1 MKTHIQYP
9 AGGIRG
15 FSLQTKFSV
24 GIVVI
29 LGLFTGLLSYGLYRQ
44 LEESLIRSVYEKS
57 EIILAELEATRKY
70 VSDILRPRISS
81 LISGDEFVLEAMS
94 TTYVSRQIM
103 DRFQK
108 MFPEFR
114 YKRAAMD
121 PRAPSNQADAFEGE
135 ILSRFQQDRG
145 LKDWQGLVTRNNERF
160 FVRMVPIN
168 MDAACLRCHGER
180 ERAPAKLLDLYGSD
194 RGFGRTVG
202 DIAGMHVLSFPV
214 ESAMGQIRHRTVAIV
229 VTGVVAM
236 LAALLLVIAFFR
248 RLVVNRIALLKGF
261 FSEFVSDTSDLGRRL
276 NIAQQDEIGGVCR
289 AFNVMADRLNDLM
302 KDRSALLLESIS
314 QREKMRSIFDGITD
328 KLMLIAP
335 DRSVLMANAASTRE
349 GQEDTEGLKCY
360 QLIHEFAVPCHD
372 CLLEETLEKKI
383 PTFGEVCLGDRE
395 TYLAHFYP
403 ILDKT
408 TGEVESVVHYCKS
421 ITEKKQMEQH
431 MMQAE
436 KLASL
441 GQLVAGVA
449 HELNNPLGL
458 ILFYVELLKKELP
471 PGSEHLTDLEVIERH
486 SETCR
491 SVVQDLLKFSR
502 NADTVRVPSQLNDGI
517 AEVISVLEKQFVK
530 EGIQVKKSFDPNLP
544 LIYLDES
551 KLQQVWMN
559 LLLNAKQA
567 VRRGD
572 GLITVTTRRDAAVG
586 MVSVTIED
594 NGEGMSPEVIHKIF
608 DPFFTTKKVGEGT
621 GLGLSVSYGI
631 IRQHGGDITVKSR
644 PGAGSVFEVL
654 IPEKMKGLDY
664 GDKRNIG

>member
-1 MKTHIQYP
+1 MKAQAP
-9 AGGIRG
+9 SPVVGPRG
-15 FSLQTKFSV
+15 FSLLTKFSA
-24 GIVVI
+24 GIVII
-29 LGLFTGLLSYGLYRQ
+29 LGLFTGLLSYGLYKQ

-103 DRFQK
+103 ERFQK
-108 MFPEFR
+108 TFPEFR

-121 PRAPSNQADAFEGE
+121 SRALLNQADTFESE
-135 ILSRFQQDRG
+135 ILSRFQQDPS

-160 FVRMVPIN
+160 FVRMVPIH

-180 ERAPAKLLDLYGSD
+180 DNAPAKLLDLYGAD
-194 RGFGRTVG
+194 RGFGRKVG
-202 DIAGMHVLSFPV
+202 NIAGMDVLSFPV
-214 ESAMGQIRHRTVAIV
+214 ESAMGQIRRRTIAIV
-229 VTGVVAM
+229 GPGVLAM

-261 FSEFVSDTSDLGRRL
+261 FSEFVSDESDLGRRL
-276 NIAQQDEIGGVCR
+276 NIAQQDEIGAVCR
-289 AFNVMADRLNDLM
+289 AFNKMADRLNDLM
-302 KDRSALLLESIS
+302 KDRSDLLLESIS

-335 DRSVLMANAASTRE
+335 DRSVLMANAACARNVAE
-349 GQEDTEGLKCY
+349 ETEGLKCY
-360 QLIHEFAVPCHD
+360 QLIHELGVSCHG
-372 CLLEETLEKKI
+372 CLLDETLEKKT
-383 PTFGEVCLGDRE
+383 PTFGEVCLADRE

-403 ILDKT
+403 MLNRR

-421 ITEKKQMEQH
+421 VTEKKQMEQH

-436 KLASL
+436 KLASI

-471 PGSEHLTDLEVIERH
+471 PESEHLTDLEVIERH

-491 SVVQDLLKFSR
+491 SVVQDLLEFSR
-502 NADTVRVPSQLNDGI
+502 NVETVGVPGQLNDNI
-517 AEVISVLEKQFVK
+517 AKVISVLEKQFAA
-530 EGIQVKKSFDPNLP
+530 EGIQVKKSFDPHLP
-544 LIYLDES
+544 MIYFDES

-567 VRRGD
+567 VKKGD
-572 GLITVTTRRDAAVG
+572 GLIIVTTGRDEAAG
-586 MVSVTIED
+586 TVSVKIED
-594 NGEGMSPEVIHKIF
+594 NGEGMPPEILHRIF

-631 IRQHGGDITVKSR
+631 IKEHGGDIIVKSR
-644 PGAGSVFEVL
+644 PSEGSAFEVL
-654 IPEKMKGLDY
+654 IPEKMKRLDY
-664 GDKRNIG
+664 GD

>member
-1 MKTHIQYP
+1 MKAQIQSH
-9 AGGIRG
+9 AVGTRG
-15 FSLQTKFSV
+15 LSLQTKFSA
-24 GIVVI
+24 GIVII

-108 MFPEFR
+108 MFPEFS

-121 PRAPSNQADAFEGE
+121 PRAPSNQADTFERE
-135 ILSRFQQDRG
+135 ILSRFQQDPD

-160 FVRMVPIN
+160 FVRMVPIH

-180 ERAPAKLLDLYGSD
+180 DSAPAKLLDLYGSD
-194 RGFGRTVG
+194 RGFGRKVG
-202 DIAGMHVLSFPV
+202 DIAGMDVLSFPV

-229 VTGVVAM
+229 VPGVVAM

-248 RLVVNRIALLKGF
+248 RLVVNRVALLKGF
-261 FSEFVSDTSDLGRRL
+261 FSEFVSDASGLGRRL
-276 NIAQQDEIGGVCR
+276 NIVQQDEIGGVCR

-302 KDRSALLLESIS
+302 KDRSDLLLESIS

-349 GQEDTEGLKCY
+349 GQEETEGLKCY
-360 QLIHEFAVPCHD
+360 QLIHEFAVPCSG
-372 CLLEETLEKKI
+372 CPLEETLEKKT
-383 PTFGEVCLGDRE
+383 PTFGEVCLGVHE

-403 ILDKT
+403 ILDKA

-421 ITEKKQMEQH
+421 VTEKKQMEQH

-458 ILFYVELLKKELP
+458 ILFYVELLKKDLP

-502 NADTVRVPSQLNDGI
+502 NVDTVRVPSQLNDSI
-517 AEVISVLEKQFVK
+517 AKVISVLEKQFVK
-530 EGIQVKKSFDPNLP
+530 EGIRVKKCFDPHLP
-544 LIYLDES
+544 VIYFDGS

-567 VRRGD
+567 VRSGD
-572 GLITVTTRRDAAVG
+572 GLITVTTRREEATG
-586 MVSVTIED
+586 MVSVIIED
-594 NGEGMSPEVIHKIF
+594 NGLGMSPEIIHKIF

-631 IRQHGGDITVKSR
+631 IREHGGDITVKSR
-644 PGAGSVFEVL
+644 PSAGSVFEVL

-664 GDKRNIG
+664 GDERTTG